1 MNPVILT
8 ADDPEPPVGSVML
21 GEGGAW
27 QRASDG
33 WYATGLIDSQEW
45 YELFEYEPTLT
56 LVYRGPDPEPPTTW
70 RGGDETPPDGTIVA
84 DDHLAPWMLEEGRW
98 RCSTGSRSVSCDVDQ
113 LTRPCHVLRWGWTK

>member
-8 ADDPEPPVGSVML
+8 ANDPEPPVGSVVL
-21 GEGGAW
+21 DETGIAW
-27 QRASDG
+27 QTDGALWRSTSSDFLYWSDMECLG
-33 WYATGLIDSQEW
+33 
-45 YELFEYEPTLT
+45 TLT

-70 RGGDETPPDGTIVA
+70 RAGFGTPPDGTIVA

-113 LTRPCHVLRWGWTK
+113 LTRPCHVLRWGWSK